1 MRKLSIFLL
10 LFPIITLSQVGI
22 NTTSPKAALDVE
34 SSDNGIL
41 IPRVQLIDAL
51 DVTTIL
57 NPNGGA
63 LETSTLV
70 YNIAPSGIAP
80 NNIEAGFYYW
90 NGSKWTTISGNAT
103 NSWSLEGNAG
113 TNPATLFGSNFV
125 AGENFIGTTDYED
138 LLFGTNNR
146 PIMKMTAFG
155 NIGLGL
161 DNPFAKWHI
170 YDDSSYITTYI
181 NKRNLSGGIG
191 GTATTSPTL
200 VVSTTSTGGGTNEVY
215 HNSEFIANGTN
226 AATNVAGYFSASQA
240 TNNYAIIVPE
250 NGGNVGIGITTPTEK
265 LHVFSNLDTNKSSI
279 FGTATQVSTSA
290 DFLNVGVKGTGN
302 GSGSFGFGVGVLGT
316 TDVNSTWNSTGV
328 YAQLG
333 TVNPTFSSFTSIN
346 QALVAN
352 GNGLGRAAM
361 FLGGSVGIG
370 LPLTTNPSTLLH
382 INSATSGAVRIV
394 DGTEANGKV
403 LTSNATGIAT
413 WQNPT
418 PSGFTHYLGEL
429 YLGGIIFELY
439 KGSDGL
445 EHGLIVSLTEST
457 AVWQTTNTLVNAN
470 RSEDGAFN
478 TALMTGSPAATYIA
492 TLGVGWYLPSI
503 DELNILYNNRYY
515 ANKALR
521 LGGYTLISR
530 TALYWS
536 STEYTS
542 NSVYALFSF
551 TGTNGPQDK
560 SDSNLVRG
568 IRAF

>member
-1 MRKLSIFLL
+1 MRKLSIYLL

-155 NIGLGL
+155 NVGLGV
-161 DNPFAKWHI
+161 DNPNAKLHI
-170 YDDSSYITTYI
+170 NDNSSYITSWITKT
-181 NKRNLSGGIG
+181 NVDNGFGGYV
-191 GTATTSPTL
+191 SPTFI
-200 VVSTTSTGGGTNEVY
+200 VNTTSTLSEANETNYNAQFFSGGSNIG
-215 HNSEFIANGTN
+215 
-226 AATNVAGYFSASQA
+226 TNVAARFAA
-240 TNNYAIIVPE
+240 TGGANNYAIVVPE
-250 NGGNVGIGITTPTEK
+250 NSGNVGIGISTPTEK
-265 LHVFSNLDTNKSSI
+265 LHVFSNLDIDKSSI

-290 DFLNVGVKGTGN
+290 DFLNVGIKGTGN

-333 TVNPTFSSFTSIN
+333 TVNPSFSSFTSSN

-361 FLGGSVGIG
+361 FLGGNVGIG

-515 ANKALR
+515 ANKGLR

-542 NSVYALFSF
+542 NSAYALFSF
-551 TGTNGPQDK
+551 VGSFGQQDK
-560 SDSNLVRG
+560 SDANNIRG